1 MQTGRTVL
9 NALTIAILCAYTLPV
24 RADDLT
30 ALPLDQLFNVEIV
43 TASKFPQK
51 LSEAPSSV
59 SVVTADDIKAFG
71 YRTLADILRGMRGVY
86 VSYDRNYDYVGTRGA
101 GRPGDYNSRI
111 LVLIDGQR
119 LNDSVFGQGSVGTE
133 FPIDI
138 ELIERVEYVPGPGSA
153 VYGSN
158 AFFGVINIITK
169 KARAF
174 DGASVGAE
182 LASYRARKGS
192 FIAGKRFAN
201 GGEAML
207 SLSDSVTA
215 GTDRYFPEYDDAA
228 SNHGIASGLDTDR
241 TKRLFA
247 KYAFGDLTLTAFLG
261 DRKKGVPTASF
272 GQQFDDPRSATRDRY
287 VGASAVF
294 QHALSNT
301 LELNASLNF
310 ARYRYTGDY
319 AYSPDAAGL
328 NRDYS
333 ASDVVT
339 GDVRFLDRAFSK
351 QKLIYGIEVSDATL
365 RRQENFNVDPYES
378 ILNTDNPTHGYAAYV
393 QDEIELGNK
402 LILNVGLRHDYG
414 KESGNTNSPRLGLI
428 YTPTPD
434 ITTKLLYGSA
444 FRSANALE
452 NYYITDAGHYKT
464 GPVLKPEHI
473 KTYEFVAEYFP
484 RQNLRSTVSV
494 FAYRMSSLISLA
506 TDPDDELLFYKNI
519 NEASARGVELEA
531 EYLGADGSRL
541 KGSASFQFTK
551 DSATGQRLTNSPTQ
565 LAKLNYSRPLPMLSQ
580 SARIGLEWQY
590 TGKRSTVVGG
600 QVGGFSVANLTLSSL
615 KLAPDL
621 ELGASIYNVLN
632 KDFSDPP
639 GDEHFD
645 NSSPPR
651 VLRSIRQDGRVFRAH
666 LTYRF

>member
-1 MQTGRTVL
+1 MSSGRIAL
-9 NALTIAILCAYTLPV
+9 NSLTLACLCAYTVAV

-30 ALPLDQLFNVEIV
+30 ALPLDQLLNVEII

-71 YRTLADILRGMRGVY
+71 YRTVADILRGMRGAY
-86 VSYDRNYDYVGTRGA
+86 VSYDRNYNYVGTRGA

-119 LNDSVFGQGSVGTE
+119 LNDSVFGQGPVGTE

-138 ELIERVEYVPGPGSA
+138 ELIERVEYVLGPGSA

-158 AFFGVINIITK
+158 AFLGVLNIITK

-182 LASYRARKGS
+182 LASYSGRKGS
-192 FIAGKRFAN
+192 LIAGKRFAN

-207 SLSDSVTA
+207 SVSGSRTG
-215 GTDRYFPEYDDAA
+215 GTDQYFPEYDDDA

-247 KYAFGDLTLTAFLG
+247 KYAFGDLTLTAYLG
-261 DRKKGVPTASF
+261 NRRKGVPTASF
-272 GQQFDDPRSATRDRY
+272 GQQFNDPRSATQDRY
-287 VGASAVF
+287 AGASAVF

-301 LELNASLNF
+301 LELYASLNL

-319 AYSPDAAGL
+319 AYSLDAGGL

-333 ASDVVT
+333 TSNVVT
-339 GDVRFLDRAFSK
+339 GDVRLMHRAFGK
-351 QKLIYGIEVSDATL
+351 HKLIYGIEAFDATS
-365 RRQENFNVDPYES
+365 RRQENINVDPYQS
-378 ILNTDNPTHGYAAYV
+378 ILDTDNPTHGHALYV
-393 QDEIELGNK
+393 QDEIELGKK
-402 LILNVGLRHDYG
+402 LMLNVGLRHDYG
-414 KESGNTNSPRLGLI
+414 KESGNTNSPRLALI
-428 YTPTPD
+428 YAATPD
-434 ITTKLLYGSA
+434 LTTKILYGTA

-452 NYYITDAGHYKT
+452 SYYITDAGKSKA
-464 GPVLKPEHI
+464 GPALKPEHI
-473 KTYEFVAEYFP
+473 ETYEVVAEYFP
-484 RQNLRSTVSV
+484 RQDFRSTVSV
-494 FAYRMSSLISLA
+494 FAYRMTSVISLA
-506 TDPDDELLFYKNI
+506 TDPDDELLYYKNI
-519 NEASARGVELEA
+519 NEASARGIELQA

-541 KGSASFQFTK
+541 KGSASFQTTK
-551 DSATGQRLTNSPTQ
+551 DSATGQSLTNSPRQ
-565 LAKLNYSRPLPMLSQ
+565 LVKLNYSRPFIGK

-590 TGKRSTVVGG
+590 TSKRSTVVGG
-600 QVGGFSVANLTLSSL
+600 EVGGFSVANLTLSSV
-615 KLAPDL
+615 KLSPDL
-621 ELGASIYNVLN
+621 ELNASIYNLLN
-632 KDFSDPP
+632 KNFSDPP

-651 VLRSIRQDGRVFRAH
+651 VLRSIRQDGRMFRANM
-666 LTYRF
+666 TYRF